1 MRRIGLLGG
10 TFDPPHL
17 GHLVVAEAVRD
28 VLDLDEVWLLV
39 AGDPWMKNGQS
50 LAHHRVSMARLA
62 AEGNPAL
69 VVDDRETRRDGPTY
83 SADTLTELH
92 AEHPDDAFT
101 FIVGAD
107 TAAHMPKWDRVE
119 QALALA
125 DWVMVGRPGT
135 DWPRHDLAG
144 QLRVVEVPGI
154 DISSSDVRDRIRD
167 GRSVRYLVPQA
178 VLDYI
183 DEHRLYR
190 AADRPGQSTDG

>member
-28 VLDLDEVWLLV
+28 ALGLDEVWLLV
-39 AGDPWMKNGQS
+39 AGDPWMKNEQS
-50 LAHHRVSMARLA
+50 SAYHRVTMARLA
-62 AEGNPAL
+62 AEGNPHL
-69 VVDDRETRRDGPTY
+69 VVDDREARREGPTY

-92 AEHPDDAFT
+92 TDHPDDAFT

-107 TAAHMPKWDRVE
+107 TAARMPEWDRVD
-119 QALALA
+119 QALSLA

-135 DWPRHDLAG
+135 DWPRHDLAD
-144 QLRVVEVPGI
+144 QLTIVEVPGI
-154 DISSSDVRDRIRD
+154 DVSSSEVRDRIRD
-167 GRSVRYLVPQA
+167 GRSVRYLVPEP
-178 VLDYI
+178 VRTYI

-190 AADRPGQSTDG
+190 AADRSGHSTDG